1 MDRPRTSY
9 QPRTP
14 YQPPNPAPTFDPPH
28 HRTLE
33 PSAGSGVNIARAP
46 YDVPILERA
55 YVDFAPAVDAC
66 ILLSNG
72 TDALA
77 AFEETAPREWQ
88 MHSFFLPS
96 CRGRKAI
103 DTAKE
108 MLAWMI
114 PARADRVWGGT
125 PLTNK
130 AARWF
135 NRQIGGASIGFDE
148 FEVEGP
154 VEIFEMRAA

>member
-1 MDRPRTSY
+1 MIRRETDAALANKIASH
-9 QPRTP
+9 
-14 YQPPNPAPTFDPPH
+14 PAVRQNVCH
-28 HRTLE
+28 HDDD
-33 PSAGSGVNIARAP
+33 I
-46 YDVPILERA
+46 
-55 YVDFAPAVDAC
+55 DFAPAVDAC

-72 TDALA
+72 EDALC

-108 MLAWMI
+108 MLAWII
-114 PARADRVWGGT
+114 PEHGSRVWGGT
-125 PLTNK
+125 PIGNR

-135 NRQIGGASIGFDE
+135 NRQIGGTSIGFDV
-148 FEVEGP
+148 FDADGP
-154 VEIFEMRAA
+154 VELFEMRAQ

>member
-1 MDRPRTSY
+1 MIRRETDAALANRIASD
-9 QPRTP
+9 
-14 YQPPNPAPTFDPPH
+14 PAVRGNVCYHD
-28 HRTLE
+28 
-33 PSAGSGVNIARAP
+33 G
-46 YDVPILERA
+46 PI
-55 YVDFAPAVDAC
+55 DFAPAVDAC